1 MTNTIIFDAVRTPSG
16 KGHKD
21 GALYEVK
28 PVDLLATLLH
38 ALQERHQLD
47 TKEVDD
53 LLIGCANP
61 VDGQGSN
68 IAKTALLYANWDYR
82 VGGLQLNRH
91 GASALEAINLGSMKI
106 KGGHTDMLIA
116 GGIECMSRI
125 PLGSDRGPLYF
136 DAELINGINH
146 VPMGISADLLAT
158 LEGIDRESLDAFT
171 QSSYTKAIEAAK
183 EKKVSRS
190 LIPVIDRNGLEVLRQ
205 DEYLQ
210 DELNAEYLAELTPAF
225 AHLGALGY
233 NDKALHRY
241 PEVEYIKHVHTHAS
255 TAKAADGAA
264 LLLLGTTEKGKSL
277 GLQAR
282 AKIVSSAMSCVE
294 PTLLFTGVSEAVKK
308 VIDRAGMNQ
317 KDIELWACHEDFA
330 VTPLKLQRDF
340 DIADTCLNVNG
351 GALALG
357 NPLGASGAKLLIDLL
372 DAMEKKNK
380 STGLAVMPTGNGMAV
395 ATIIEKV

>member
-16 KGHKD
+16 KGQKD

-38 ALQERHQLD
+38 ALQERQQLD
-47 TKEVDD
+47 TQEIDD

-68 IAKTALLYANWDYR
+68 IAKTALLYAGWDYR

-91 GASALEAINLGSMKI
+91 GASALEAINLGSMKVSA
-106 KGGHTDMLIA
+106 GHTTMLIA

-136 DAELINGINH
+136 DAELINRINH

-158 LEGIDRESLDAFT
+158 LEGIDRESLDTFT
-171 QSSYTKAIEAAK
+171 QSSYTKALEAANAQK
-183 EKKVSRS
+183 ASRS
-190 LIPVIDRNGLEVLRQ
+190 LIPVIDRNGLEVLGQ

-210 DELNAEYLAELTPAF
+210 DPPSPEYLADLDPAF

-241 PEVEYIKHVHTHAS
+241 PEIEYIKHIHTLAS

-264 LLLLGTTEKGKSL
+264 LLLLGSSEKGKSL
-277 GLQAR
+277 GLKAR
-282 AKIVSSAMSCVE
+282 AKVVSSAMSSVE
-294 PTLLFTGVSEAVKK
+294 PTLLFTSVSQAAQK
-308 VIDRAGMNQ
+308 VIDRAGMTPKNI
-317 KDIELWACHEDFA
+317 DLWACHEDFA

-340 DIADTCLNVNG
+340 NIADDSLNVNG